1 MRDPWRTVSQQ
12 ADEASNPEFLGVPS
26 KENDYQYKF
35 YI

>member
-12 ADEASNPEFLGVPS
+12 AEEASNPEFLVVPR
-26 KENDYQYKF
+26 KEDDYQYNF